1 MSTDV
6 ITQEVI
12 RARLDGIV
20 REMQAAVL
28 RTGFSTI
35 IRESHDFSAGITDRE
50 GNVIGQYSPLPPHL
64 GAYPD
69 CVQGVLEFYSPA
81 DMQDG
86 DCFLANHPY
95 HSGCP
100 HPNDM
105 VVVLPVFHEGEII
118 AFCASM
124 GHKADIGGQSPGS
137 RNTIAR
143 DVFGDGLQIMPVLFQ
158 RGGAMVKE
166 VAQFL
171 RANSRTPELVIGD
184 LAAQAGA
191 LRSIGAGRLKAL
203 ASEYGGDT
211 LTTAFG
217 DMIQRIEGRVR
228 SRFAEWADGVSEAE
242 ALVDD
247 IVDPTQTI
255 RLHVAAIKQGDRLM
269 LDFSGSGDQSLG
281 PINVRPPFTR
291 GMAYFAA
298 IAMMDPTVPN
308 NGGLARAIKCRFR
321 EGSILDPR
329 FPGPV
334 GFYSTTMAAVEDIVF
349 EAMSR
354 AAGKPAVVL
363 SAFEQLGLRTEAR
376 VRQVFEQWQDGV
388 YEAEAF
394 TDDIVDPARKL
405 RLHVAAIKEGDR
417 LTLDFSGTDEQS
429 LGPINVR
436 PPFIRGMAYYATIA
450 MIDPGIPNNFGLARA
465 VECRFRDG
473 TVVNPAF
480 PTPIGFYSMTL
491 STVEDIVFEA
501 LSKAAGRPA
510 VAHNASSGMVVMG
523 AVGGGRRYVQYE
535 LMMSGNGAFRGGDGW
550 TGTGHSWAGGS
561 KLTSV
566 EILESEFDVELQGFS
581 LITDSGGPGEYRGG
595 LGMRREYVVKQP
607 SRYAGGSPRNIAPA
621 HGIEGGLDGIAGAVT
636 VNPGSPDERRYVGL
650 ISNVMLEAG
659 DVVLVETGSAGGAG
673 DPKERDRRRIVSDL
687 RNGYITT
694 DAAVQVYGLGEEAVS
709 EALALPAE

>member
-1 MSTDV
+1 MAEADV

-35 IRESHDFSAGITDRE
+35 IRESHDFSAGITDRK
-50 GNVIGQYSPLPPHL
+50 GNVVGQYSPLPPHL
-64 GAYPD
+64 GAYPE
-69 CVQGVLEFYSPA
+69 CVKGVLQFYSY
-81 DMQDG
+81 DEMRDG
-86 DCFLANHPY
+86 DCFLINHPY
-95 HSGCP
+95 YSGCP

-105 VVVLPVFHEGEII
+105 VVVLPVFHEGRVA

-124 GHKADIGGQSPGS
+124 GHKSDIGGQSPGS
-137 RNTIAR
+137 RNTLAR
-143 DVFGDGLQIMPVLFQ
+143 DVFGEGLQIMPVKFLSE
-158 RGGAMVKE
+158 REPLKE
-166 VAQFL
+166 TYQFL
-171 RANSRTPELVIGD
+171 RANSRTPELVLGD
-184 LAAQAGA
+184 LGAQAGA
-191 LRSIGAGRLKAL
+191 LWSIGARRLKAL
-203 ASEYGGDT
+203 MDDYG
-211 LTTAFG
+211 
-217 DMIQRIEGRVR
+217 Q
-228 SRFAEWADGVSEAE
+228 
-242 ALVDD
+242 
-247 IVDPTQTI
+247 
-255 RLHVAAIKQGDRLM
+255 
-269 LDFSGSGDQSLG
+269 
-281 PINVRPPFTR
+281 
-291 GMAYFAA
+291 
-298 IAMMDPTVPN
+298 
-308 NGGLARAIKCRFR
+308 
-321 EGSILDPR
+321 
-329 FPGPV
+329 
-334 GFYSTTMAAVEDIVF
+334 
-349 EAMSR
+349 
-354 AAGKPAVVL
+354 AVVL

-376 VRQVFEQWQDGV
+376 VRQVFGQWQDGV

-417 LTLDFSGTDEQS
+417 LTLDFSGTDDQS

-436 PPFIRGMAYYATIA
+436 PPFIHGMAYYAAIA

-480 PTPIGFYSMTL
+480 PTPVGFYSMTL

-501 LSKAAGRPA
+501 FSKAAGRPA

-621 HGIEGGLDGIAGAVT
+621 HGLEGGLDGVAGAVT
-636 VNPGSPDERRYVGL
+636 VNPGSPEERRYVGL
-650 ISNVMLEAG
+650 ISNVMLEKG

-673 DPKERDRRRIVSDL
+673 DPKERDRRRVLSDL
-687 RNGYITT
+687 RNGYISTE
-694 DAAVQVYGLGEEAVS
+694 AAVQVYGLDEEAVS

>member
-1 MSTDV
+1 MAEADV

-35 IRESHDFSAGITDRE
+35 IRESHDFSAGITDRK
-50 GNVIGQYSPLPPHL
+50 GNVVGQYSPLPPHL
-64 GAYPD
+64 GAYPE
-69 CVQGVLEFYSPA
+69 CVKGVLQFYSY
-81 DMQDG
+81 DEMRDG
-86 DCFLANHPY
+86 DCFLINHPY
-95 HSGCP
+95 YSGCS

-105 VVVLPVFHEGEII
+105 VVVLPVFHEGRVA

-124 GHKADIGGQSPGS
+124 GHKSDIGGQSPGS
-137 RNTIAR
+137 RNTLAR
-143 DVFGDGLQIMPVLFQ
+143 DVFGEGLQIMPVKFLSE
-158 RGGAMVKE
+158 REPLKE
-166 VAQFL
+166 TYQFL
-171 RANSRTPELVIGD
+171 RANSRTPELVLGD
-184 LAAQAGA
+184 LGAQAGA
-191 LRSIGAGRLKAL
+191 LWSIGARRLKAL
-203 ASEYGGDT
+203 MDDYG
-211 LTTAFG
+211 
-217 DMIQRIEGRVR
+217 Q
-228 SRFAEWADGVSEAE
+228 
-242 ALVDD
+242 
-247 IVDPTQTI
+247 
-255 RLHVAAIKQGDRLM
+255 
-269 LDFSGSGDQSLG
+269 
-281 PINVRPPFTR
+281 
-291 GMAYFAA
+291 
-298 IAMMDPTVPN
+298 
-308 NGGLARAIKCRFR
+308 
-321 EGSILDPR
+321 
-329 FPGPV
+329 
-334 GFYSTTMAAVEDIVF
+334 
-349 EAMSR
+349 
-354 AAGKPAVVL
+354 AVVL

-376 VRQVFEQWQDGV
+376 VRQVFGQWQDGV

-417 LTLDFSGTDEQS
+417 LTLDFSGTDDQS

-436 PPFIRGMAYYATIA
+436 PPFIHGMAYYAAIA

-480 PTPIGFYSMTL
+480 PTPVGFYSMTL

-501 LSKAAGRPA
+501 FSKAAGRPA

-621 HGIEGGLDGIAGAVT
+621 HGLEGGLDGVAGAVT
-636 VNPGSPDERRYVGL
+636 VNPGSPEERRYVGL
-650 ISNVMLEAG
+650 ISNVMLEKG

-673 DPKERDRRRIVSDL
+673 DPKERDRRRVLSDL
-687 RNGYITT
+687 RNGYISTE
-694 DAAVQVYGLGEEAVS
+694 AAVQVYGLDEEAVS

>member
-86 DCFLANHPY
+86 DCFLANDPY

-171 RANSRTPELVIGD
+171 HANSRTPELVIGD

-203 ASEYGGDT
+203 ANEHGGET
-211 LTTAFG
+211 LTAAFG
-217 DMIQRIEGRVR
+217 DMIQRIAGRVR
-228 SRFAEWADGVSEAE
+228 SRFAEWVDGVSEAE
-242 ALVDD
+242 AFVDD

-255 RLHVAAIKQGDRLM
+255 RLHVAAIKQGDRLT

-281 PINVRPPFTR
+281 PINVRPPFIR

-308 NGGLARAIKCRFR
+308 NGGLARAVECRFR

-334 GFYSTTMAAVEDIVF
+334 GFYSTTMAAVEDVVF
-349 EAMSR
+349 EAMSK
-354 AAGKPAVVL
+354 AAGKPAV
-363 SAFEQLGLRTEAR
+363 
-376 VRQVFEQWQDGV
+376 
-388 YEAEAF
+388 
-394 TDDIVDPARKL
+394 
-405 RLHVAAIKEGDR
+405 
-417 LTLDFSGTDEQS
+417 
-429 LGPINVR
+429 
-436 PPFIRGMAYYATIA
+436 
-450 MIDPGIPNNFGLARA
+450 
-465 VECRFRDG
+465 
-473 TVVNPAF
+473 
-480 PTPIGFYSMTL
+480 
-491 STVEDIVFEA
+491 
-501 LSKAAGRPA
+501 
-510 VAHNASSGMVVMG
+510 AHNAASSMVVLG
-523 AVGGGRRYVQYE
+523 TLGTGRARYVQYE
-535 LMMSGNGAFRGGDGW
+535 LLRAGDGAHIGGDGF

-561 KLTSV
+561 KFTSI
-566 EILESEFDVELQGFS
+566 EILESEFDVELQRFA
-581 LITDSGGPGEYRGG
+581 IIPDSGGPGANRGGGGIRREYKVLRESKYSGGTARQNDPPHGVEGGLPGRPGVITVNPDTDAAVEYRG
-595 LGMRREYVVKQP
+595 LV
-607 SRYAGGSPRNIAPA
+607 
-621 HGIEGGLDGIAGAVT
+621 
-636 VNPGSPDERRYVGL
+636 
-650 ISNVMLEAG
+650 SNLLLSEG
-659 DVVLVETGSAGGAG
+659 DVIRIDTGSSGGAG
-673 DPKERDRRRIVSDL
+673 DPAKRPLALVASDL
-687 RNGYITT
+687 RNGYVTPESARAAYGRS
-694 DAAVQVYGLGEEAVS
+694 DAEIEQ
-709 EALALPAE
+709 ALALD

>member
-1 MSTDV
+1 MAEADV

-50 GNVIGQYSPLPPHL
+50 GNVVGQYSPLPPHL
-64 GAYPD
+64 GAYPE
-69 CVQGVLEFYSPA
+69 CVKGVLQFYSY
-81 DMQDG
+81 DEMRDG
-86 DCFLANHPY
+86 DCFLINHPY
-95 HSGCP
+95 YSGCP

-105 VVVLPVFHEGEII
+105 VVVLPVFHEGRVA

-124 GHKADIGGQSPGS
+124 GHKSDIGGQSPGS
-137 RNTIAR
+137 RNTLAR
-143 DVFGDGLQIMPVLFQ
+143 DVFGEGLQIMPVKFLSE
-158 RGGAMVKE
+158 REPLKE
-166 VAQFL
+166 THQFL
-171 RANSRTPELVIGD
+171 RANSRTPELVLGD
-184 LAAQAGA
+184 LGAQAGA
-191 LRSIGAGRLKAL
+191 LWSIGARRLKAL
-203 ASEYGGDT
+203 MDDYG
-211 LTTAFG
+211 
-217 DMIQRIEGRVR
+217 Q
-228 SRFAEWADGVSEAE
+228 
-242 ALVDD
+242 
-247 IVDPTQTI
+247 
-255 RLHVAAIKQGDRLM
+255 
-269 LDFSGSGDQSLG
+269 
-281 PINVRPPFTR
+281 
-291 GMAYFAA
+291 
-298 IAMMDPTVPN
+298 
-308 NGGLARAIKCRFR
+308 
-321 EGSILDPR
+321 
-329 FPGPV
+329 
-334 GFYSTTMAAVEDIVF
+334 
-349 EAMSR
+349 
-354 AAGKPAVVL
+354 AVVL

-376 VRQVFEQWQDGV
+376 VRQVFGQWRDGV

-394 TDDIVDPARKL
+394 TDDIVDRARKL
-405 RLHVAAIKEGDR
+405 RLHVAAIKEGSR
-417 LTLDFSGTDEQS
+417 LTLDFSGTDDQS

-436 PPFIRGMAYYATIA
+436 PPFIHGMAYYAAIA

-480 PTPIGFYSMTL
+480 PTPVGFYSMTL

-535 LMMSGNGAFRGGDGW
+535 LMMSGNGAFSGGDGW

-581 LITDSGGPGEYRGG
+581 LIADSGGPGEYRGG

-621 HGIEGGLDGIAGAVT
+621 HGLEGGLDGVAGAVT

-650 ISNVMLEAG
+650 ISNVMLEKG
-659 DVVLVETGSAGGAG
+659 DVVVVETGSAGGAG
-673 DPKERDRRRIVSDL
+673 DPKERDRRRVLSDL

-694 DAAVQVYGLGEEAVS
+694 EAAVQVYGLDEEAVS

>member
-1 MSTDV
+1 MAEADV

-50 GNVIGQYSPLPPHL
+50 GNVVGQYSPLPPHL
-64 GAYPD
+64 GAYPE
-69 CVQGVLEFYSPA
+69 CVKGVLRFYSY
-81 DMQDG
+81 DEMRDG
-86 DCFLANHPY
+86 DCFLINHPY
-95 HSGCP
+95 YSGCP

-105 VVVLPVFHEGEII
+105 VVVLPVFHEGRVA

-124 GHKADIGGQSPGS
+124 GHKSDIGGQSPGS
-137 RNTIAR
+137 RNTLAR
-143 DVFGDGLQIMPVLFQ
+143 DVFGEGLQIMPVKFLAE
-158 RGGAMVKE
+158 REPLKE
-166 VAQFL
+166 TYQFL
-171 RANSRTPELVIGD
+171 RANSRTPELVLGD
-184 LAAQAGA
+184 LGAQAGA
-191 LRSIGAGRLKAL
+191 LWSIGARRLKAL
-203 ASEYGGDT
+203 MDDYG
-211 LTTAFG
+211 
-217 DMIQRIEGRVR
+217 Q
-228 SRFAEWADGVSEAE
+228 
-242 ALVDD
+242 
-247 IVDPTQTI
+247 
-255 RLHVAAIKQGDRLM
+255 
-269 LDFSGSGDQSLG
+269 
-281 PINVRPPFTR
+281 
-291 GMAYFAA
+291 
-298 IAMMDPTVPN
+298 
-308 NGGLARAIKCRFR
+308 
-321 EGSILDPR
+321 
-329 FPGPV
+329 
-334 GFYSTTMAAVEDIVF
+334 
-349 EAMSR
+349 
-354 AAGKPAVVL
+354 AVVL

-376 VRQVFEQWQDGV
+376 VRQVFQQWQDGV

-436 PPFIRGMAYYATIA
+436 PPFIRGMAYYAAIA

-491 STVEDIVFEA
+491 STIEDIVFEA

-535 LMMSGNGAFRGGDGW
+535 LMMSGNGAFQGGDGW

-636 VNPGSPDERRYVGL
+636 VNPGSPYERRYVGL
-650 ISNVMLEAG
+650 ISNVMLEKG
-659 DVVLVETGSAGGAG
+659 DVVRVETGSAGGAG
-673 DPKERDRRRIVSDL
+673 NPKERDRGRVVSDL

-694 DAAVQVYGLGEEAVS
+694 DAAVQVYGLDEEAVS

>member
-1 MSTDV
+1 MAEADV

-50 GNVIGQYSPLPPHL
+50 GNVVGQYSPLPPHL
-64 GAYPD
+64 GAYPE
-69 CVQGVLEFYSPA
+69 CVKGVLQFYSY
-81 DMQDG
+81 DEMRDG
-86 DCFLANHPY
+86 DCFLINHPY
-95 HSGCP
+95 YSGCP

-105 VVVLPVFHEGEII
+105 VVVLPVFHEGRVA

-124 GHKADIGGQSPGS
+124 GHKSDIGGQSPGS
-137 RNTIAR
+137 RNTLAR
-143 DVFGDGLQIMPVLFQ
+143 DVFGEGLQIMPVKFLSE
-158 RGGAMVKE
+158 RGPLKE
-166 VAQFL
+166 TYQFL
-171 RANSRTPELVIGD
+171 RANSRTPELVLGD
-184 LAAQAGA
+184 LGAQAGA
-191 LRSIGAGRLKAL
+191 LWSIGARRLKAL
-203 ASEYGGDT
+203 MDDYG
-211 LTTAFG
+211 
-217 DMIQRIEGRVR
+217 
-228 SRFAEWADGVSEAE
+228 
-242 ALVDD
+242 
-247 IVDPTQTI
+247 QT
-255 RLHVAAIKQGDRLM
+255 
-269 LDFSGSGDQSLG
+269 
-281 PINVRPPFTR
+281 
-291 GMAYFAA
+291 
-298 IAMMDPTVPN
+298 
-308 NGGLARAIKCRFR
+308 
-321 EGSILDPR
+321 
-329 FPGPV
+329 
-334 GFYSTTMAAVEDIVF
+334 
-349 EAMSR
+349 
-354 AAGKPAVVL
+354 VVL

-436 PPFIRGMAYYATIA
+436 PPFIRGMAYYAAIA
-450 MIDPGIPNNFGLARA
+450 MIDPCIPNNFGLARA

-535 LMMSGNGAFRGGDGW
+535 LMMSGNGAFQGGDGW

-636 VNPGSPDERRYVGL
+636 VNPGSPYERRYVGL
-650 ISNVMLEAG
+650 ISNVMLEKG
-659 DVVLVETGSAGGAG
+659 DVVRVETGSAGGAG
-673 DPKERDRRRIVSDL
+673 NPKERDRGRVVSDL

-694 DAAVQVYGLGEEAVS
+694 DAAVQVYGLDEEAVS